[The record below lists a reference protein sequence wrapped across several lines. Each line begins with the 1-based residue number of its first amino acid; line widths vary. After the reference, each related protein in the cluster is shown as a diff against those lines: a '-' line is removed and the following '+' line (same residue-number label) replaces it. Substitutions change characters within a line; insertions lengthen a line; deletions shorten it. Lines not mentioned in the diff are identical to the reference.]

1 MNIAGTDDIELS
13 ADGLT
18 ISASSHNSSQRAAD
32 SLMERTEGTSLQGCI
47 TTPFAR
53 LVELFGAPYRYT
65 EANGDGKVRA
75 EWHIRV
81 YAAED
86 EEDGAV
92 FRGVATI
99 YDWKQDLP
107 VGSVTQWNIGGK
119 DCRVAHYLSM
129 LINGVP
135 SEWNARTY

>member
-1 MNIAGTDDIELS
+1 MIISGTDDIEIS

-18 ISASSHNSSQRAAD
+18 ISAHSHNSSQRASED
-32 SLMERTEGTSLQGCI
+32 LMNRTAGTHLQGCI

-53 LVELFGAPYRYT
+53 LVELFGAPYQHAQ
-65 EANGDGKVRA
+65 ANGDGKVRA
-75 EWHIRV
+75 EWHIKV
-81 YAAED
+81 FASED
-86 EEDGAV
+86 EDDGAT
-92 FRGVATI
+92 FSGIATI

-119 DCRVAHYLSM
+119 DRRVVHYLSM
-129 LINGVP
+129 LLNGVP